1 MTSPYLP
8 SGSQYQTHSPQLRL
22 SCDGCNT
29 AKVKCTK
36 ARPKCSRC
44 QNRDVDCV
52 YSVSLRSAR
61 QKQGSFSELI
71 TTNGT
76 LGRAATST
84 INGIPNSIKTKDFR
98 STSVP
103 PSLVDSY
110 SPPSS
115 NDAPKHTLSESNF
128 GSMIDKWDTNISET
142 SDLTTFSEFCDFD
155 NPVAVLSHFFDTS
168 NSSLNDLNGQFQE
181 TSSKSS
187 FDTPD
192 PTSTQFPNHQGPALH
207 FQPICC
213 CQQNILSKLS
223 QLTLSSYDQ
232 TGPFDR
238 SLSENRK
245 IITLCTSAI
254 NCLNDRHNG
263 DFIFILTIV
272 SLITHTIKVY
282 DIPGSE
288 GIKDMIDST
297 AESAEPTSSL
307 PSPPSESVMQQPFS
321 RIRLSLGSYQLD
333 LNDEVILRKNLLDI
347 ELAKIATLIE
357 LFERKFCSFSG
368 FEWAS
373 TGQNE
378 PKPMVEIVAYL
389 KGRLGHARESLK
401 LCNPTS

>member
-1 MTSPYLP
+1 MMNPYP
-8 SGSQYQTHSPQLRL
+8 PPGSQYQTHSPQLRL

-52 YSVSLRSAR
+52 YSVSLRSAK

-76 LGRAATST
+76 IGRAATST
-84 INGIPNSIKTKDFR
+84 INGIPNSTKAKDFR

-103 PSLVDSY
+103 PSSADFY
-110 SPPSS
+110 SSPSS
-115 NDAPKHTLSESNF
+115 NDTPKHTLSESSF

-155 NPVAVLSHFFDTS
+155 NPVAVLSHFFDTN
-168 NSSLNDLNGQFQE
+168 NSSLNDLDAQFQQTSGKSTFE
-181 TSSKSS
+181 TL
-187 FDTPD
+187 D
-192 PTSTQFPNHQGPALH
+192 PISTDFPSHQGPTPQC
-207 FQPICC
+207 QPSCC

-223 QLTLSSYDQ
+223 QLTLSFHDP
-232 TGPFDR
+232 TAPFDK

-245 IITLCTSAI
+245 IIALCTSAI
-254 NCLNDRHNG
+254 NCPNNRHNG
-263 DFIFILTIV
+263 DTILILTIV

-288 GIKDMIDST
+288 GMNDMISST
-297 AESAEPTSSL
+297 RESTGPTSSL
-307 PSPPSESVMQQPFS
+307 PSPPSESVMQQPLS
-321 RIRLSLGSYQLD
+321 RVRLSLGSYQLD
-333 LNDEVILRKNLLDI
+333 QNDEVILRKNLLDI

-357 LFERKFCSFSG
+357 LFERKFCSFG
-368 FEWAS
+368 GLWES

-378 PKPMVEIVAYL
+378 PKPVVEIVAYL
-389 KGRLGHARESLK
+389 KKRLSHARMSLK
-401 LCNPTS
+401 FCSPTS